1 MRVDR
6 KSIEAANAADTVEI
20 PAVARA
26 GTKSAQSDSASA
38 QVEIAGLSHP
48 GKVRPNNE
56 DHFLVGRFG
65 RFLETLQSNLPEGEI
80 APRTDEIGY
89 GMLVADGVGG
99 STAGEV
105 ASKLAISTLVNLFLQ
120 APDWILRVDE
130 SPLMQQVMRRAT
142 ERYEQ
147 VNQALVERAGND
159 AELRGFATTLTLA
172 VSLGRNLFVAHVGDS
187 RAYLLRGCQLY
198 QLTHDHTL
206 AQSMAHLGLVSQKQ
220 VASHHLRHVLMKA
233 LGSPEAEADPE
244 VHAHI
249 LDDGDGVLLCTDGLT
264 EMVVEKTIADVLVSG
279 ATPHEVCQELVDLA
293 LTAGGKD
300 NVTVVFAR
308 YRFAKQN

>member
-1 MRVDR
+1 MRMER

-20 PAVARA
+20 PAVASA
-26 GTKSAQSDSASA
+26 GTKAAQSDSASA
-38 QVEIAGLSHP
+38 RVEIAGLSHP

-80 APRTDEIGY
+80 APRAEEIGY

-99 STAGEV
+99 SAAGEV
-105 ASKLAISTLVNLFLQ
+105 ASRLAIGTIVNLFLQ
-120 APDWILRVDE
+120 TPDWILRVDE
-130 SPLMQQVMRRAT
+130 SPLMQQVMRRAA

-147 VNQALVERAGND
+147 VNQALVERGEND
-159 AELRGFATTLTLA
+159 AALRGFATTLTLA
-172 VSLGRNLFVAHVGDS
+172 ASLGRNLFVAHVGDS
-187 RAYLLRGCQLY
+187 RAYILRGCQLY
-198 QLTHDHTL
+198 QLTRDHTL
-206 AQSMAHLGLVSQKQ
+206 AQSMAHLGLMSQKQ

-233 LGSPEAEADPE
+233 LGGPDGGAEPE
-244 VHAHI
+244 VHAHV
-249 LDDGDGVLLCTDGLT
+249 LDDGNGVLLCTDGLT
-264 EMVVEKTIADVLVSG
+264 EMVDEKTITDVLVNG
-279 ATPHEVCQELVDLA
+279 ATPQEVCQQLVDLA

-308 YRFAKQN
+308 YRFAQ